1 MAFVVVE
8 LVRVAFVATNVVANC
23 VVVVAFVEV
32 ELSAVK
38 FERVVEPL
46 T

>member
-23 VVVVAFVEV
+23 AVVVAFV
-32 ELSAVK
+32 
-38 FERVVEPL
+38 VVEFVARRL
-46 T
+46 V